1 MTDIFIS
8 YSKADHA
15 IALKL
20 SAFLEAEGWSVWWDR
35 DLSAG
40 EIYRDEIMRELSA
53 ARAVIVLWTQ
63 TSVKSD
69 WARAEAGRAKAD
81 GKLIP
86 VKAPGLTYSDIPLP
100 FGEMHTEN
108 LTATNLIRAAVVAQL
123 SKPAVAPSA
132 LWTVT
137 RTIRLQVLTW
147 TGIIGG
153 AVTIFSSL
161 RGLFNLADWAH
172 WIVSHWHEWT
182 QAFWASA
189 LSWIGLH
196 VHPAFAPPLSFT
208 VFLVM
213 VVVGTVL
220 RTETPAYSDGRSRV
234 TRSKAQLLKSIAA
247 RVGIYL
253 ICCVVF
259 FAIAAAATFNHVD
272 SNYMV
277 ALLATFAVAPLAP
290 IIWASQ
296 ERLQCLAL
304 AVLLT
309 LFWITL
315 AVVPL
320 VPIAAKI
327 SDADHLALGASGIF
341 SAMLVPVGVI
351 AIESLAPVKSINQ
364 RLLFLAT
371 GALLL
376 VALNAMSRLGLQ
388 QLLEKTSS
396 SL

>member
-8 YSKADHA
+8 YAKADHPL
-15 IALKL
+15 ALKL

-35 DLSAG
+35 NLSAG
-40 EIYRDEIMRELSA
+40 ESYRDEIMRKLSA
-53 ARAVIVLWTQ
+53 ARAVIVIWTQ
-63 TSVKSD
+63 TSIKSD
-69 WARAEAGRAKAD
+69 WARAEAGRAKAE

-86 VKAPGLTYSDIPLP
+86 VKAPSLTYSDIPLP

-108 LTATNLIRAAVVAQL
+108 LTATDLIRAAVIAQL
-123 SKPAVAPSA
+123 SKPAVAPST
-132 LWTVT
+132 LRLVT
-137 RTIRLQVLTW
+137 RAMRLQFLTW
-147 TGIIGG
+147 AGIIGG

-161 RGLFNLADWAH
+161 RGLLNMADWAH

-182 QAFWASA
+182 QAFWAA
-189 LSWIGLH
+189 GLSWLGLH

-208 VFLVM
+208 VFLTM

-220 RTETPAYSDGRSRV
+220 RTESPAYSDGPSQGM
-234 TRSKAQLLKSIAA
+234 RSKAQLLKSIAT

-259 FAIAAAATFNHVD
+259 VAVAAAATFNQVD
-272 SNYMV
+272 ANTML
-277 ALLATFAVAPLAP
+277 ALLATFAVAPLVP

-296 ERLQCLAL
+296 EHLQCLAL
-304 AVLLT
+304 AALLT
-309 LFWITL
+309 LFWIAL

-320 VPIAAKI
+320 VPIAAKT
-327 SDADHLALGASGIF
+327 SDVDRLALGSAGIL
-341 SAMLVPVGVI
+341 SAMLVPVGLI

-364 RLLFLAT
+364 RLLFLAM

-376 VALNAMSRLGLQ
+376 VTLNAISRLGLHHF
-388 QLLEKTSS
+388 LETSS
-396 SL
+396 LL